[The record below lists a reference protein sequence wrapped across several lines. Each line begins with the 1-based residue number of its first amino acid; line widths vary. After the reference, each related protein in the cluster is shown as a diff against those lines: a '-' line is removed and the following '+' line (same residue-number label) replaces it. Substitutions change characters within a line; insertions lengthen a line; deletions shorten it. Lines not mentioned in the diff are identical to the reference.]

1 MNSKLQLDV
10 VTTVHGAAISWT
22 GTKAKRY
29 GVELYRLNCVIHV
42 WAPWGRDACHLRCYI
57 NPRTFTFTFTFTGYT
72 PAKFHICIFNGCNA
86 IVLTTFSWLSGTN
99 KQTNIITP
107 AKILASRNHLNGG
120 PHYNKC
126 FLSHFLVCR
135 HTHTHTHTHTQTDRQ
150 TDRQKNTMKT
160 LPVVAIVAGTNCQAT
175 KKNPSIMTGCI

>member
-1 MNSKLQLDV
+1 MLTPQSTAPPSRERERRLKVWCWTLQVKLCDPCLSALRTRCLSSKV
-10 VTTVHGAAISWT
+10 
-22 GTKAKRY
+22 
-29 GVELYRLNCVIHV
+29 LYKSTYL
-42 WAPWGRDACHLRCYI
+42 
-57 NPRTFTFTFTFTGYT
+57 TFTFTFTGYT

-135 HTHTHTHTHTQTDRQ
+135 HTHTHTHTHTDRQ
-150 TDRQKNTMKT
+150 TDRQTEKHNENVTSCRYR
-160 LPVVAIVAGTNCQAT
+160 GWY
-175 KKNPSIMTGCI
+175 